1 MKTDLIGNLHITT
14 PLTRAVREGRT
25 AGAYLIEG
33 PSGSGKKTLASVLC
47 ALFLCSD
54 VSEDG
59 ACGVCRDCENLAVGS
74 HPDLFVFTPEKDR
87 EFISV
92 DTVRRANEAAQ
103 TAPIHAARRVFLIP
117 DVAKL
122 NASAQNA
129 LLKNLEEP
137 SRTTVYLLL
146 CEEAA
151 GVLAT
156 IRSRCVIF
164 RTELFS
170 NETLTEELGRR
181 FKGED
186 PSTLT
191 LAARLSG
198 GALGQAIAF
207 LSDKKMEKCRKLAYD
222 YLSLVRK
229 GAGFDA
235 LSCVLSADVKK
246 EILPLFYRVLLS
258 GVRDLLLN
266 DKSEQRQFFAPEEP
280 LSHTVSDKTL
290 LALCDRLLDLT
301 DPSMTNAN
309 VAASVYS
316 LNSVASGV

>member
-1 MKTDLIGNLHITT
+1 MKTDLIGNVHITSV
-14 PLTRAVREGRT
+14 LTRAVREGRLS
-25 AGAYLIEG
+25 GAYLIEG
-33 PSGSGKKTLASVLC
+33 PSGSGKKTLASFLC
-47 ALFLCSD
+47 SLFLCSD
-54 VSEDG
+54 VGEDG
-59 ACGVCRDCENLAVGS
+59 PCSHCRDCENLAVGS
-74 HPDLFVFTPEKDR
+74 HPDLFIFAPEKDR
-87 EFISV
+87 EYISV

-170 NETLTEELGRR
+170 AKQLSEELARR
-181 FKGED
+181 FPKED
-186 PSTLT
+186 AATLT

-198 GALGQAIAF
+198 GSLGQAIAF
-207 LSDKKMEKCRKLAYD
+207 LSDKKMEKCREMASRYLA
-222 YLSLVRK
+222 LLRE
-229 GAGFDA
+229 GASFDA
-235 LSCVLSADVKK
+235 FSTVLSADVKK

-258 GVRDLLLN
+258 GVRDLLVG
-266 DKSEQRQFFAPEEP
+266 DKSKNRQFFAPEEP
-280 LSHTVSDKTL
+280 LDHKVSDKTL
-290 LALCDRLLDLT
+290 LAVSERLLDLT
-301 DPSMTNAN
+301 DPSMANAN

-316 LNSVASGV
+316 LNAVASMA